1 MSDPNINPKHSHLYS
16 IFTMKCPR
24 CKKTNLFTH
33 QNPYNLRYL
42 FSMEERCSVCHLKYE
57 SEIGFW
63 WGAMYVAYALSC
75 AIVLSL
81 FVPLFFY
88 FKIDVDNALII
99 DILITMCLI
108 PLVFRFARALWVHLF
123 YEKAEDMPQK
133 NL

>member
-1 MSDPNINPKHSHLYS
+1 MQDYNVHPKRNDLYS

-33 QNPYNLRYL
+33 QNPYKLKYL
-42 FSMEERCSVCHLKYE
+42 FSMEERCKVCGLKYE
-57 SEIGFW
+57 REIGFW

-88 FKIDVDNALII
+88 FKLEVDLALTV
-99 DILITMCLI
+99 DIFIMACLI

-123 YEKAEDMPQK
+123 YEKLEDV
-133 NL
+133 ND

>member
-1 MSDPNINPKHSHLYS
+1 MQDLNVHPKHNNLYS

-33 QNPYNLRYL
+33 QNPYKLKYL
-42 FSMEERCSVCHLKYE
+42 FSMEERCKVCGLKYE
-57 SEIGFW
+57 REIGFW

-88 FKIDVDNALII
+88 FKLDVDLALTV
-99 DILITMCLI
+99 DIFIMACLI

-123 YEKAEDMPQK
+123 YEKLEDVDD
-133 NL
+133 